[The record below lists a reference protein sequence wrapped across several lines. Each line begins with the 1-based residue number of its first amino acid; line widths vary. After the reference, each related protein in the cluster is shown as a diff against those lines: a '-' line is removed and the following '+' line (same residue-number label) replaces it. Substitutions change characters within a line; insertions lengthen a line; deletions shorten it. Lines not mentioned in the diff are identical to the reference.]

1 MQRFDVVIVGAGPA
15 GAFCAYLLARS
26 GARVALVEQAKLPRY
41 KPCGGGVT
49 WKAAHSLPFDIAPVV
64 EREVRGITLSF
75 RAGPAR
81 RFDAG
86 GPLCYTV
93 MRDRFDA
100 YLAEQAVAAGALLFD
115 GRAVTAIEV
124 HPAGVQ
130 VSARGLSVS
139 APTLVGADGAKGIVA
154 GTVGLRPASMRFVAM
169 ECELQLDRYQDRVPL
184 DTLTLDFV
192 SDAAQDL
199 DYAWVFPKAGLL
211 SVGAAGGERA
221 GGAIKRYFEHYFV
234 AQGFHRED
242 VVRTVGHTLPCRLVP
257 TELVAGRVL
266 LVGDAAGM
274 VEPFTGEGIAYA
286 LKSARI
292 AAEVLLEMLDGR
304 LPDLQEYRRRVDVE
318 ILPDLRRAYALSRL
332 ARRMPRLT
340 YFAFV
345 HVPRFRRL
353 VYALLRGERSFRAPT
368 TKLRPFEPLLRRLEP
383 PVRSPV
389 TMHR

>member
-1 MQRFDVVIVGAGPA
+1 MQHFDVIVAGAGPA
-15 GAFCAYLLARS
+15 GAFSAYLLARS
-26 GARVALVEQAKLPRY
+26 GARVALVEQARLPRY

-49 WKAAHSLPFDIAPVV
+49 WKVARTLPFDIAPVV
-64 EREVRGITLSF
+64 EREIRGITLSF

-86 GPLCYTV
+86 CPLCYTV

-100 YLAEQAVAAGALLFD
+100 YLTEQAVAAGAQLFD
-115 GRAVTAIEV
+115 GQAVTAIET

-130 VSARGLSVS
+130 VHARGLSLR
-139 APTLVGADGAKGIVA
+139 AQALVGADGAKGIVA
-154 GTVGLRPASMRFVAM
+154 RAVGLRPASLRYVAV
-169 ECELQLDRYQDRVPL
+169 ECELRLDRYQDGVPL

-192 SDAAQDL
+192 SDAGRDL
-199 DYAWVFPKAGLL
+199 DYAWIFPKAELF
-211 SVGAAGGERA
+211 SVGVAGGERA
-221 GGAIKRYFEHYFV
+221 GGVIKRYFEHYFA
-234 AQGFHRED
+234 AQGFHRDD
-242 VVRTVGHTLPCRLVP
+242 VVRTVGHTLPCRLTP

-292 AAEVLLEMLDGR
+292 AAEVLLEALDGR
-304 LPDLQEYRRRVDVE
+304 LPDLQEYRRRVDIE

-340 YFAFV
+340 YLTFV
-345 HVPRFRRL
+345 HVPRFRRV
-353 VYALLRGERSFRAPT
+353 VYGLLRGERSFRSPT
-368 TKLRPFEPLLRRLEP
+368 MKLRPLEPLLHRLEP
-383 PVRSPV
+383 PLWRPV
-389 TMHR
+389 TMPR